1 MYSITIKILL
11 SKSLFIKN
19 AYGGVRGA
27 RKFPAEKLKTL
38 S

>member
-19 AYGGVRGA
+19 AYGGA
-27 RKFPAEKLKTL
+27 AQENFQPKN
-38 S
+38 